1 MRIHLGAVGR
11 MKAGPEKE
19 LERLYFERAA
29 ALGRTA
35 GITALN
41 IREITESRA
50 TSPELRKSE
59 EAAKLLSGAPAGAVM
74 VALDVQGRDL
84 SSEELAAALGRW
96 RDSGT
101 AEVAFLIGGPDG
113 HGPELL
119 AQASATFSF
128 GRMTWP
134 HRLVRVMLLEQIYR
148 AVTILVNHPYHRM

>member
-19 LERLYFERAA
+19 LEKLYFQRAA
-29 ALGRTA
+29 ALGRSA

-41 IREITESRA
+41 IREIPESRA
-50 TSPELRKSE
+50 ASPDLRKAE
-59 EAAKLLSGAPAGAVM
+59 ETAKLFAGLPGGAVM
-74 VALDVQGRDL
+74 VALDAQGRDL
-84 SSEELAAALGRW
+84 SSEELSAAIGRW

-101 AEVAFLIGGPDG
+101 ADLAFLIGGPDG
-113 HGPELL
+113 LGPEIL
-119 AQASATFSF
+119 AQASASFSF

>member
-1 MRIHLGAVGR
+1 MRLHLGAVGR

-41 IREITESRA
+41 IREIAESRA
-50 TSPELRKSE
+50 ASPELRKSE
-59 EAAKLLSGAPAGAVM
+59 EAAKLLSGVPAGAVM

-84 SSEELAAALGRW
+84 SSEELPAALGRW

-101 AEVAFLIGGPDG
+101 AEAAFLIGGPDG

-148 AVTILVNHPYHRM
+148 AVTILGNHPYHRM

>member
-11 MKAGPEKE
+11 MKSGPEKE
-19 LERLYFERAA
+19 LEKLYLARAA

-35 GITALN
+35 GIAGLS
-41 IREITESRA
+41 IRDIPESRA
-50 TSPELRKSE
+50 ASPELRRSE
-59 EAAKLLSGAPAGAVM
+59 EAAKLLSALPGGAVI
-74 VALDVQGRDL
+74 VALDAQGRDL
-84 SSEELAAALGRW
+84 SSEELATAIGRW

-101 AEVAFLIGGPDG
+101 AEIAFLVGGPDG

-119 AQASATFSF
+119 AQAIASLSF